1 MRDFLQRSLFR
12 DFIYNGHFSK
22 NKNGCLSSCSQ
33 ETAKV
38 FYFFLF
44 FFVLSLSLP
53 FRSIPRNLTAPRNLL
68 EDFPMPHKNGEV
80 IYDDCDPVFAFSTP
94 PHVDFQ
100 SVDEKV
106 PYQNR
111 LLWNYI
117 CGRAFNYAAQEAN
130 SPSQALLYPR
140 EVGFKL
146 PLDDGLFVYIPIW
159 KINLDNFK
167 TLCSRWTCKIRN
179 FTPDI
184 EDQFGIHNCVNLFHY
199 AQVLAEKPTFS
210 SESFQDLL
218 NNLVHGSSPDGG
230 KEPCIESHL
239 ETMKRQALLD
249 LLYHPVQLRFI
260 QTYQILSSK

>member
-1 MRDFLQRSLFR
+1 
-12 DFIYNGHFSK
+12 
-22 NKNGCLSSCSQ
+22 
-33 ETAKV
+33 
-38 FYFFLF
+38 
-44 FFVLSLSLP
+44 
-53 FRSIPRNLTAPRNLL
+53 
-68 EDFPMPHKNGEV
+68 MPHKNGEV
-80 IYDDCDPVFAFSTP
+80 IYDNCDPVFAFSTP

-106 PYQNR
+106 PFQNR

-130 SPSQALLYPR
+130 FPSQPLLYPR

-159 KINLDNFK
+159 KFNLDNFK

-184 EDQFGIHNCVNLFHY
+184 EDQFGIHNCVSLFHY